1 MKKVIGLFVF
11 LFSFVTSGCGIS
23 TFSTAQD
30 PATYRSSQDVT
41 TPGNSRIIE
50 QHCKSKIVG
59 GCDGYGEGVRGI
71 DPRSTL
77 VVQHPPVR
85 MIPMVDQSNGQRAMG
100 DIPGSVMIMHPGA
113 TNGLNQ
119 RLDQMQRDQDTIT
132 IVVAQDHEDVK
143 KMKKN
148 AGKDPKKSPPAN
160 EAGGAPSVDP

>member
-1 MKKVIGLFVF
+1 MKNVYVLAAFVF
-11 LFSFVTSGCGIS
+11 PFVITGCATHRNVRTSS
-23 TFSTAQD
+23 D
-30 PATYRSSQDVT
+30 PATSVYEECVET
-41 TPGNSRIIE
+41 GNGSTNCE
-50 QHCKSKIVG
+50 HHVDSKIIG
-59 GCDGYGEGVRGI
+59 GGREGYELSPYSSLTVM
-71 DPRSTL
+71 
-77 VVQHPPVR
+77 HPPVR

-143 KMKKN
+143 KLKKN